1 MNSSV
6 RQSLR
11 CRAISAFDLLFLQK
25 KSLLVPIHQ
34 NSSLLLSTLKK
45 PADQPLHVST
55 SVENLKFK
63 CEAAAMSTVMKKK
76 KNITGAYLATRWAL
90 PNALALAPYPT
101 LYIMTPNLSPGK
113 AGYASRPSI
122 RGFFSSHPRTEV
134 INETDRDIAF
144 LIEQPGKKPYSCL
157 ELEAGKNKGIGQHM
171 FEQLLD
177 SLVPTTVIIAVGSKR
192 RGRINVDDFT
202 KHEKLRFYIDGDG
215 KLAGEKLLDK
225 DRWAKLEIH

>member
-6 RQSLR
+6 RHSLR
-11 CRAISAFDLLFLQK
+11 CRAISASDLLFLQK
-25 KSLLVPIHQ
+25 KSLVVPIHQ

-101 LYIMTPNLSPGK
+101 LSIMMPNLSPSK
-113 AGYASRPSI
+113 AGYASGPSI
-122 RGFFSSHPRTEV
+122 RGFFSSHRRTEV
-134 INETDRDIAF
+134 INKTDRDIAF
-144 LIEQPGKKPYSCL
+144 LIEQPGKNL
-157 ELEAGKNKGIGQHM
+157 
-171 FEQLLD
+171 
-177 SLVPTTVIIAVGSKR
+177 TVAWNWKL
-192 RGRINVDDFT
+192 GRIKALGSTCLNNYSIR
-202 KHEKLRFYIDGDG
+202 LC
-215 KLAGEKLLDK
+215 LQQ
-225 DRWAKLEIH
+225 